1 VGLPHKKMK
10 NFKTSH
16 KVSRTKTQKT
26 RKINRKIRRTLKKS
40 EETRVE
46 SERNEN
52 VKRNLPKGKSITN
65 LHLSK

>member
-1 VGLPHKKMK
+1 MK

-65 LHLSK
+65 